1 MNISDFQSE
10 FDKIMSRS
18 YFSKKIHP
26 EREKAF
32 SQLLEVGLPTKK
44 WEDWRYTDLSVIAN
58 NSFRLSDTQDVPSK
72 KIDISDYQID
82 GADPI
87 VIFNGHYQEDL
98 SLIPDGVTLL
108 SNLEYIEKNNWKF
121 KNPNLSPFDLL
132 NTTFMDSGVS
142 LIIDS
147 NINIERPIQLILI
160 SSGVDSLMVSP
171 RLHIDV
177 GQSSS
182 ATFIEEHVGTSNSFF
197 QNTSLFISTG
207 INAQLD
213 HIRIQSNSDKMV
225 NMANQ
230 YLYQNED
237 SRYTFFQFATGSKLG
252 RLNLHA
258 RLEGEGADCKLNGL
272 ALSNKNQHLDNHIIM
287 DHKVANCTSSQNFKT
302 VLQDNSSGLFNGRT
316 IVREGAQKTDSSQS
330 NKNLLLSTNAIM
342 NSNPQLEIYADDV
355 KCSHGST
362 TGALDTDALFYLR
375 SRGLNPLAA
384 KSLLIRGFVTEL
396 LESVKNEN
404 IRKYITEKFSDWISK
419 NTIS

>member
-10 FDKIMSRS
+10 FNKIKSRS
-18 YFSKKIHP
+18 HFSKAIHP

-32 SQLLEVGLPTKK
+32 SQLLEIGLPTTK
-44 WEDWRYTDLSVIAN
+44 WEDWRYTDLSIIAN
-58 NSFRLSDTQDVPSK
+58 NSFRLSDTQDMPSK
-72 KIDISDYQID
+72 KIDISDYQIN
-82 GADPI
+82 GTDPI

-98 SLIPDGVTLL
+98 SVIPDGVTLL
-108 SNLEYIEKNNWKF
+108 PNLDYIEKNNWKF
-121 KNPNLSPFDLL
+121 KNPTLSPFDLL

-147 NINIERPIQLILI
+147 NVNIQKPIQLILI

-230 YLYQNED
+230 YLYQNQD
-237 SRYTFFQFATGSKLG
+237 SHYTFFQFATGSKLG

-258 RLEGEGADCKLNGL
+258 QLEGEGADCSLNGL
-272 ALSNKNQHLDNHIIM
+272 TLSNKNQHIDNHIII

-330 NKNLLLSTNAIM
+330 NNNLLLSTNALM

-362 TGALDTDALFYLR
+362 TGALDTESLFYLQ
-375 SRGLNPLAA
+375 SRGLNSFTA

-396 LESVKNEN
+396 LEAIKNEN
-404 IRKYITEKFSDWISK
+404 IRKYITGKFSNWISK

>member
-1 MNISDFQSE
+1 MNIADFQIE
-10 FDKIMSRS
+10 FDKLMSRS
-18 YFSKKIHP
+18 DSIGTMHP
-26 EREKAF
+26 DRKKAF

-44 WEDWRYTDLSVIAN
+44 WEDWKYTDLSTIAN
-58 NSFRLSDTQDVPSK
+58 NSFRLSGIQDMPSK

-82 GADPI
+82 GTVPI
-87 VIFNGHYQEDL
+87 VIFNGHYQKNL
-98 SLIPDGVTLL
+98 STMPDGVTLL
-108 SNLEYIEKNNWKF
+108 SNLEYIKKYNWKF
-121 KNPNLSPFDLL
+121 KSQTASPFDLL
-132 NTTFMDSGVS
+132 NTTFTDNGVS

-147 NINIERPIQLILI
+147 NIKIQRPIQLILI

-171 RLHIDV
+171 RIHIDI

-182 ATFIEEHVGTSNSFF
+182 ATFIENHVGTSNSFF
-197 QNTSLFISTG
+197 QNTSLFISTS

-213 HIRIQSNSDKMV
+213 HIRIQENSDEMV
-225 NMANQ
+225 NMGNQ
-230 YLYQNED
+230 YIHQDQD
-237 SRYTFFQFATGSKLG
+237 SRYTFFQFAKGSKLG

-258 RLEGEGADCKLNGL
+258 QLEGEGAYCELNGV
-272 ALSNKNQHLDNHIIM
+272 ALSNKNQHLDNHIII

-330 NKNLLLSTNAIM
+330 NKNLLLSTNALM

-362 TGALDTDALFYLR
+362 TGTLDTESLFYLQ
-375 SRGLNPLAA
+375 SRGLDSITA
-384 KSLLIRGFVTEL
+384 KSLLIHGFVTEL

-404 IRKYITEKFSDWISK
+404 IRKYITEKFSNWLSK
-419 NTIS
+419 NTTP